1 MQKEAL
7 YQKYRSQTFDEVVGQ
22 QYVVRSIKN
31 AVKEGKVG
39 HAYLFCGPRGTGKTS
54 MARLLARA
62 VNCEDKEN
70 APCGKCENCL
80 AAVNGT
86 HPDIIEI
93 NAANETHVEDIRD
106 LIERARLAPMMG
118 HHKIYIVDEVH
129 QLSSS
134 AASALLKTLEEPPE
148 HVIFILATTDP
159 QKLLPTIISR
169 CQRFDFSKIKNEDI
183 KNHLLYVAKQENVN
197 LEEVAAEKL
206 ATLADGGMRDS
217 LSMLEQAIAYT
228 SGNITDEAIDE
239 IYGLTS
245 TTEKINFIKAIH
257 DKDIPFLLGH
267 IEQFEEKGIDFKR
280 LTSELISMIKES
292 VIYEKT
298 NKENLLHILNGEEA
312 KMVRTAVEQPFA
324 VMDIFMQA
332 LEMYRTAQSVTNVF
346 EIACLKITCM
356 NDIKE
361 EKIVVK
367 EVSTI
372 AQKEPVKVEHVQ
384 LKPTSFEMETQEIV
398 EEPVTQK
405 IDEVIVNEDTILG
418 ILVQC
423 NKDSKAE
430 DTNTLNSLLSSVM
443 MNKYIATLRQV
454 SLKASG
460 KDCILFTATS
470 QAIANTANEK
480 TMNRELYFFL
490 KEVGIDKMPYI
501 ALEKDYNNAVK
512 AFVEKRKINSL
523 PTALKVERYKL
534 EEKKEEKGET
544 PDTETKLRSFFGED
558 LQVYD

>member
-169 CQRFDFSKIKNEDI
+169 CQRFDFGKIKNEDI

-298 NKENLLHILNGEEA
+298 SKENLLHILNGEEA

>member
-169 CQRFDFSKIKNEDI
+169 CQRFDFGKIKNEDI

-217 LSMLEQAIAYT
+217 LSMLEQATAYT

>member
-169 CQRFDFSKIKNEDI
+169 CQRFDFGKIKNEDI

>member
-405 IDEVIVNEDTILG
+405 IDEVIVNEDKILG

>member
-356 NDIKE
+356 NDIEE